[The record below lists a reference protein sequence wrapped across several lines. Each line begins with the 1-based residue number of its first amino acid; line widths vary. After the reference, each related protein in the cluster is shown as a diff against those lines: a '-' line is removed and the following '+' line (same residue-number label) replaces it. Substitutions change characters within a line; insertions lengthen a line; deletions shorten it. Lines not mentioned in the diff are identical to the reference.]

1 MGLTSPLVDS
11 IKNMAKQD
19 LRYRRAEKATVANMT
34 RIYDIF
40 CTKKD
45 TEWNITSLSLTR
57 KSNSGE
63 YNTIH
68 TATVQR

>member
-40 CTKKD
+40 CTK
-45 TEWNITSLSLTR
+45 TQNGT
-57 KSNSGE
+57 
-63 YNTIH
+63 
-68 TATVQR
+68 